1 MSSAAL
7 HQVNNKISD
16 TVELWVGQPGEDR
29 PQALAGHAP
38 QLHHPQLLPTQ
49 AHHPLPAHQLRAG
62 VLGGARSAGIRV
74 KFLATSEE
82 KINRVLTDPW

>member
-49 AHHPLPAHQLRAG
+49 AHHPLPAHQLRAR
-62 VLGGARSAGIRV
+62 VLGGRAAQG
-74 KFLATSEE
+74 LG
-82 KINRVLTDPW
+82 